1 MNPAPG
7 RAARPRSP
15 HRASLRLGVF
25 GGTFDPPHL
34 GHLLVAETARDTL
47 ALDRVVFVPAR
58 VPPHKMRRAVSLLQ
72 KYTAAQMKY
81 TMMLRFV
88 SWIASHTFV
97 LPVSR

>member
-47 ALDRVVFVPAR
+47 ALATRLEPRHLARADR
-58 VPPHKMRRAVSLLQ
+58 S
-72 KYTAAQMKY
+72 
-81 TMMLRFV
+81 
-88 SWIASHTFV
+88 
-97 LPVSR
+97 